1 MAGNHVDVS
10 NDDDLGSIS
19 VVASG
24 TVTNDV
30 RVIYDDAANLSDV
43 IVALDVAKAKIV
55 EVLE

>member
-1 MAGNHVDVS
+1 MAGNYVDVG
-10 NDDDLGSIS
+10 NDDDLAGVA

-30 RVIYDDAANLSDV
+30 RVVYDSAANLGDV
-43 IVALDVAKAKIV
+43 LVALDVARAKII